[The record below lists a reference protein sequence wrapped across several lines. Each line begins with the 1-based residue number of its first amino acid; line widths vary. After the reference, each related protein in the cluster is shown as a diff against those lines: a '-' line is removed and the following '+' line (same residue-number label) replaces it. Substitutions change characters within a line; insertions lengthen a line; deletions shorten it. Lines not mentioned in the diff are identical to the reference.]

1 MLVKANEDMLSQ
13 CQLFEAGG
21 NYSEDE
27 VAWYRGQMNEI
38 NEMITKAKEERLEK
52 VNELATEIERLKVE
66 PEAEFTEQYKNNI
79 EELSAKD
86 GLGKTYGQPRRFAQ
100 ERLRS
105 EMTKCEDAQK
115 GIDQMLE
122 KLEDL
127 CAQSFSDKYVATFNY
142 NLEERPLSLEIRI
155 ALISLVR
162 MMLHYGKH
170 LGAFKQA
177 GADGKGPDDLP
188 RITQLESAAE
198 LDLQESE
205 TENDA

>member
-1 MLVKANEDMLSQ
+1 MLVKTNEDMLSQ

-27 VAWYRGQMNEI
+27 VAWYKGQMNEI

-52 VNELATEIERLKVE
+52 VNELASEIERLKVE
-66 PEAEFTEQYKNNI
+66 PETEFTEQYKSNI

-105 EMTKCEDAQK
+105 EMTKCEVAQK
-115 GIDQMLE
+115 GIDEMLSKVE
-122 KLEDL
+122 EL
-127 CAQSFSDKYVATFNY
+127 CSQSFGGKYVPTFNY
-142 NLEERPLSLEIRI
+142 NLEDSSLSLEIRI
-155 ALISLVR
+155 ALISLAR

-170 LGAFKQA
+170 LGAFK
-177 GADGKGPDDLP
+177 
-188 RITQLESAAE
+188 
-198 LDLQESE
+198 
-205 TENDA
+205 